1 MRVRRAIAVCS
12 FSLASE
18 RIHKSTIGRACV
30 MGVPGKCTLG
40 TPLGW
45 AAVERLPGRD
55 RYHRTTSGKQPREGC
70 TLPAGLE
77 WRWVT
82 A

>member
-1 MRVRRAIAVCS
+1 MRNWRTLAVCS

-18 RIHKSTIGRACV
+18 RIHKSTIGRAFV
-30 MGVPGKCTLG
+30 TGVPGKCRLG

-55 RYHRTTSGKQPREGC
+55 RYHRTTSGKQPREGRI
-70 TLPAGLE
+70 LPAGLE